1 MIETLKHLFGLCG
14 ESHLNIFTIILS
26 IIILNERIST
36 TQVTGLILILAGL
49 ILVDGRV
56 MNFFKR

>member
-1 MIETLKHLFGLCG
+1 MPVSAIL
-14 ESHLNIFTIILS
+14 LS
-26 IIILNERIST
+26 IIVLNERIST

-56 MNFFKR
+56 LNFFKR